1 MFLCFFFKQKAAY
14 EIRIRYWSSDV
25 CSSDLSIDEPFRET
39 NHPTSRAVRSAGE
52 RGVRYRSQFAD
63 TEGDGGTTP
72 FPGPA
77 CERAE
82 PATRTVCPFRLSH
95 IRFAGEPCRLSRQ
108 GGRDSRAGTPRCP
121 TARRTAKRQ

>member
-1 MFLCFFFKQKAAY
+1 MLARNGFFA
-14 EIRIRYWSSDV
+14 
-25 CSSDLSIDEPFRET
+25 
-39 NHPTSRAVRSAGE
+39 HPVLQAGGGAESR
-52 RGVRYRSQFAD
+52 FAD

-95 IRFAGEPCRLSRQ
+95 IRFAGDPCRLSRQ
-108 GGRDSRAGTPRCP
+108 GGRDSRAGTPRC
-121 TARRTAKRQ
+121 ARQSVVEGKSVYIRVALGWRRFIKKKNSLASTNKT

>member
-1 MFLCFFFKQKAAY
+1 MLARNGFFA
-14 EIRIRYWSSDV
+14 
-25 CSSDLSIDEPFRET
+25 
-39 NHPTSRAVRSAGE
+39 HPVLQAGGGAESR
-52 RGVRYRSQFAD
+52 FAD

-95 IRFAGEPCRLSRQ
+95 IRFAGDPCRLSRQ
-108 GGRDSRAGTPRCP
+108 GGRDSRAGTRSEEQTCELQ
-121 TARRTAKRQ
+121 TQKRSSYAGSAL

>member
-1 MFLCFFFKQKAAY
+1 MLARNGFFA
-14 EIRIRYWSSDV
+14 
-25 CSSDLSIDEPFRET
+25 
-39 NHPTSRAVRSAGE
+39 HPVLQAGGGAESRFAG
-52 RGVRYRSQFAD
+52 

-95 IRFAGEPCRLSRQ
+95 IRFAGDPCRLSRQ

-121 TARRTAKRQ
+121 TARRTAKRLCPHAIGRASCRERVCQYG